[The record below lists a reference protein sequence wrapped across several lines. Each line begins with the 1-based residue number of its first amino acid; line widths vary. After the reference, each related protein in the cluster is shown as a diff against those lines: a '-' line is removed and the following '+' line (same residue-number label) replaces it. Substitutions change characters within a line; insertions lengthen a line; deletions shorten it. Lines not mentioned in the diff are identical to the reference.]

1 MAKLAVRSPQSSPK
15 PMQGQ
20 FTAPRSTPTA
30 DANSVLALQ
39 QAIGNRAVSEQV
51 QSHLADPTGNASTID
66 RALNGVGQPLP
77 LTVRLKM
84 ESRFGQD
91 LSSVHVH
98 TDSQA
103 AASAQTLNAQAYT
116 VGQHIV
122 FGAGQY
128 APDSAAGQQLLA
140 HELTHT
146 LQQRS
151 PMTSPSA
158 SADRSTAAEQEADRA
173 ADMVMAGNAIAV
185 QTTAPIGIARQPA
198 PGGFDLTET
207 ASPMM
212 ARAIGSVTIDNFALG
227 KADIPPGRDAE
238 LRQTAG
244 RIVTLLKRYS
254 RSTIR
259 VTGHTDRVGT
269 PERNETLGSDRAN
282 AVKAVLVSEGVPE
295 EKIQAQSKGETAL
308 AVPTKD
314 EKPEPRNR
322 RVEVQFDP
330 AQSMLPAM
338 VPDLTLKPKPPAP
351 FNPFQK
357 QPIDVLPKLPIP
369 GDRKPGPWRDP
380 QQPLPPW
387 FWKPNPFPKIK
398 GTEPKTPLDVFYETL
413 VDPVLKPILSPLPK
427 EVQKF
432 LLDRAHDA
440 IEAGLKDRFKSAV
453 DGLNLDDKTK
463 EVLKQSVETLI
474 KSKPG
479 QTTDRKP
486 DTEGSP
492 YHKEPPPPRV
502 DELEEQGKAIDSLLK
517 DKDKK
522 KVISQRL
529 VERQRR
535 RT

>member
-1 MAKLAVRSPQSSPK
+1 MAKLAARSLKSSPK
-15 PMQGQ
+15 QTQGQ
-20 FTAPRSTPTA
+20 FNTPRSTPTVQAA
-30 DANSVLALQ
+30 DSVLALQ
-39 QAIGNRAVSEQV
+39 QAIGNRAVSEQLQANQV
-51 QSHLADPTGNASTID
+51 NQSVAIDPVLNDVGKPLDLTT
-66 RALNGVGQPLP
+66 RAA
-77 LTVRLKM
+77 M

-91 LSSVHVH
+91 LSQVRVH
-98 TDSQA
+98 TSSQA
-103 AASAQTLNAQAYT
+103 ATSAQALHAQAYT

-128 APDSAAGQQLLA
+128 APESSAGKRLLA

-151 PMTSPSA
+151 PASVNQSATS
-158 SADRSTAAEQEADRA
+158 EQEADRA
-173 ADMVMAGNAIAV
+173 ADAVMSGSAIAV
-185 QTTAPIGIARQPA
+185 QTATPIGIARQPA
-198 PGGFDLTET
+198 SGGFDLTET

-238 LRQTAG
+238 LRKTA
-244 RIVTLLKRYS
+244 RQIVTLLKRYP

-259 VTGHTDRVGT
+259 VTGHTDMVGT

-295 EKIQAQSKGETAL
+295 EKIQAQSKGETAP
-308 AVPTKD
+308 AVSTKD
-314 EKPEPRNR
+314 EKPEPCNR

-330 AQSMLPAM
+330 AQSMLPSM

-351 FNPFQK
+351 PPFDPFQK
-357 QPIDVLPKLPIP
+357 QPIDISPKLPIP

-387 FWKPNPFPKIK
+387 FWKPNPFPEIK

-413 VDPVLKPILSPLPK
+413 VDPVLKPLVSPLPK

-432 LLDRAHDA
+432 LIDRAHDA
-440 IEAGLKDRFKSAV
+440 IEAGLKDRFESAV
-453 DGLNLDDKTK
+453 GGLNLDDKTK

-479 QTTDRKP
+479 QTTDRKSE
-486 DTEGSP
+486 TEGSP
-492 YHKEPPPPRV
+492 YRKDPPPSRV

-522 KVISQRL
+522 K
-529 VERQRR
+529 
-535 RT
+535 